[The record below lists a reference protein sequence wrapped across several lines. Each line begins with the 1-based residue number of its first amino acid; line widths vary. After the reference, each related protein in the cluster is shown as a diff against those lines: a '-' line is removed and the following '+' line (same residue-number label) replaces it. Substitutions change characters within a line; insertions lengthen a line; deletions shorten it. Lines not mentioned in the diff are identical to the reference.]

1 MVVRSTDY
9 NRFQDKIR
17 KGAVQI
23 FFFGWNADYPDP
35 ENFFFLLS
43 GREGKV
49 ASGGENA
56 SNYDNSEF
64 DALFAEM
71 KNMESDGKNG
81 PRRASIIARMNR
93 IVQHDAPWIF
103 GFHPKS
109 YTLAHTWLKN
119 RKPMGVGNNAL
130 KYQRID
136 VAEREKRRQEWNA
149 PVLWPLALIAVLLAA
164 VVIPAVIAYRRRERG
179 TARTERF

>member
-1 MVVRSTDY
+1 
-9 NRFQDKIR
+9 
-17 KGAVQI
+17 
-23 FFFGWNADYPDP
+23 
-35 ENFFFLLS
+35 
-43 GREGKV
+43 
-49 ASGGENA
+49 
-56 SNYDNSEF
+56 
-64 DALFAEM
+64 
-71 KNMESDGKNG
+71 
-81 PRRASIIARMNR
+81 MNR